1 MGISI
6 SLTDSDVSCYRE
18 SSKAEFSSQDSE
30 KHMIPLSQEQ
40 LA

>member
-18 SSKAEFSSQDSE
+18 SAKAEFSSQDSE
-30 KHMIPLSQEQ
+30 ENMFPLSQE
-40 LA
+40 